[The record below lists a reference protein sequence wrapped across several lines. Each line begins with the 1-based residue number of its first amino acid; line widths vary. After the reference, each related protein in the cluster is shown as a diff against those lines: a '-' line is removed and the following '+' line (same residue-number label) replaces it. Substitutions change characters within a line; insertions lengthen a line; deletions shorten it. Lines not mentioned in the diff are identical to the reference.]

1 MSVIKR
7 MKEQKTVRK
16 NGRRYGVQSVATGS
30 MRWSMVN
37 SANLLEL
44 VDLATAVGG
53 AIRLGTSRDGGA
65 LAMGVYGDGTEP
77 YTLYSPSVEG
87 MEEHIA
93 GVGNAFESIA
103 AEQGTA

>member
-1 MSVIKR
+1 MSIIKR
-7 MKEQKTVRK
+7 IKETQSSRK
-16 NGRRYGVQSVATGS
+16 NSRRYGVQLSSGGS
-30 MRWSMVN
+30 IHWSQVN
-37 SANLLEL
+37 AANLLEL

-77 YTLYSPSVEG
+77 YTLYSASVEG

-93 GVGNAFESIA
+93 GVGNVFEAIA